1 MTEAESIAAIDRR
14 LDDPLAGFGGRND
27 GVGFVGPDVPIEV
40 LLASGR
46 PFAHLPWQAT
56 GSATWAQ
63 AWLESS
69 FPYWAHSILEQW
81 HAGAF
86 DALETVVFSRA
97 DDASQR
103 LYYYVAEL
111 QRRGKLRGPRP
122 RIFDIA
128 HIPRESSLAH
138 TQAAV
143 IELMHALDVSAVSL
157 MEGIAR
163 ANELR
168 QTFAR
173 LERARTAHGPL
184 YERFTR
190 AALWSDPRQWV
201 DDLAMPGQAAGRPRI
216 LLAGST
222 PPDGRI
228 HEAVESAGASVIAE
242 AHALAPGR
250 LGAPV
255 ETNGEAPERAVA
267 RHLRQASIAP
277 RAFLD
282 RAAWIV
288 ERAATAGAEAV
299 LIWLTREEEALAWAV
314 PAQQRALA
322 LAGIS
327 TLVVAAAR
335 WQADDD
341 TADRIGEFLRGHV
354 HATA

>member
-46 PFAHLPWQAT
+46 PFAHLPWRAT

-122 RIFDIA
+122 HIFDIA

-143 IELMHALDVSAVSL
+143 IELMHALDVSGVSL

-173 LERARTAHGPL
+173 LERARAAHGPL

-201 DDLAMPGQAAGRPRI
+201 DDLVMPGQAAGRYKFTSALPVQI
-216 LLAGST
+216 LKT
-222 PPDGRI
+222 
-228 HEAVESAGASVIAE
+228 
-242 AHALAPGR
+242 LAPT
-250 LGAPV
+250 LAPIVGAAEGQPV
-255 ETNGEAPERAVA
+255 HSAPARAPEGGEAP
-267 RHLRQASIAP
+267 
-277 RAFLD
+277 D
-282 RAAWIV
+282 
-288 ERAATAGAEAV
+288 
-299 LIWLTREEEALAWAV
+299 EAL
-314 PAQQRALA
+314 PAMPPEDL
-322 LAGIS
+322 S
-327 TLVVAAAR
+327 
-335 WQADDD
+335 
-341 TADRIGEFLRGHV
+341 
-354 HATA
+354 